1 MINMIKSNNIVSN
14 NKFAYTAIMLI
25 KQNIIK
31 SIEPLYNPVTII
43 GLNKT
48 LRHRIFWS
56 IFDKEFN
63 ENYKQIYIYGSLD
76 KLELDK
82 IKNKRLVIIEEVE
95 LLVDNEV
102 LQNKMKELLKVCF
115 EQKIQIVLCLNSNIN
130 DLKIDKLFKN
140 KMLCGL
146 LLHLE

>member
-1 MINMIKSNNIVSN
+1 MMKNNNIISN

-31 SIEPLYNPVTII
+31 SIEPVNNPVTII
-43 GLNKT
+43 GLNKK
-48 LRHRIFWS
+48 LRYHILWS
-56 IFDKEFN
+56 IFDKKFN
-63 ENYKQIYIYGSLD
+63 EIYRQTYIYSSLD
-76 KLELDK
+76 KLELNE
-82 IKNKRLVIIEEVE
+82 IKNKRLVIIEELE
-95 LLVDNEV
+95 LLSGNQQ

-115 EQKIQIVLCLNSNIN
+115 ERKIQIVLCSNININ
-130 DLKIDKLFKN
+130 DLEIDELLKN

>member
-1 MINMIKSNNIVSN
+1 MTNMIKSNNIVSN

-43 GLNKT
+43 GFNKT

-102 LQNKMKELLKVCF
+102 LQDKMKKLLKVCF

-130 DLKIDKLFKN
+130 DLKINKLFKN

-146 LLHLE
+146 LLYLE